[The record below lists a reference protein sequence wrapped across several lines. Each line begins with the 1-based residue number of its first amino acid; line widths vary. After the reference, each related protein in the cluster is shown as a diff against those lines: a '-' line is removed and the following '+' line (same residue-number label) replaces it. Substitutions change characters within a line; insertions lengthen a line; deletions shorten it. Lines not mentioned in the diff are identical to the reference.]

1 MDTKTMNACLQGRL
15 GRHRPTVAKHTIKA
29 LACKLALEAQRGQN
43 PGKAKPRKKRK
54 KAKKGKPPKYARLNR
69 EKRLLLAELLR
80 LGIGKTEIAKRLEC
94 DRSTVYREIK
104 RNKSQKGY
112 RKSYAQR
119 KADGRVKVK
128 ATARRKL
135 TPEIWKEAKEKLEND
150 GWTFEQTCG
159 RAKRDGRK
167 FVCKETLYKEFYA
180 RLRLVLAGKSMEVL
194 PRLPRGHR
202 KRHRRCPAKYIREAG
217 RGKIPGRVDI
227 DLRPKTVD
235 SRARA
240 GHWEGDLI
248 NGLRGTGN
256 LVTLVERMSRF
267 TLVGYSATKE
277 TDAVMNAIS
286 ELLAGLPQ
294 EMVQTLTLDN
304 GKEFSKFQVLVDTLG
319 LGVYFAKPYHSWER
333 GTNENRNGVVRKVLP
348 KGSRFD
354 AITDEEMRRIDRMLN
369 DRPLR
374 CLGWRTPRE
383 VFMSRLQYRLSAA

>member
-1 MDTKTMNACLQGRL
+1 MNTKTMEACLRGKL
-15 GRHRPTVAKHTIKA
+15 GRHRPTVSNHTIKT
-29 LACKLALEAQRGQN
+29 LARKLAHEAQRGQN
-43 PGKAKPRKKRK
+43 PGKGKSAKKRK
-54 KAKKGKPPKYARLNR
+54 KAKKAKHAKYARLDR
-69 EKRLLLAELLR
+69 DKRLLLAELLR
-80 LGIGKTEIAKRLEC
+80 LGIGKTEIARRLEC
-94 DRSTVYREIK
+94 DRITVYREIE
-104 RNKSQKGY
+104 RNGGQRGY
-112 RKSYAQR
+112 RVAQAQR

-135 TPEIWKEAKEKLEND
+135 TPEVWKEAKKKLEED

-159 RAKRDGRK
+159 RAKRDGRR

-180 RLRLVLAGKSMEVL
+180 RLRLVLAGKSQEVL

-202 KRHRRCPAKYIREAG
+202 KRHRRSPAKYSRDAG
-217 RGKIPGRVDI
+217 RGKIQGRVDI
-227 DLRPKTVD
+227 EQRPKAVE

-240 GHWEGDLI
+240 GHWEGDLV

-256 LVTLVERMSRF
+256 LVTLVERLSRF
-267 TLVGYSATKE
+267 TLVGHSATKE
-277 TDAVMNAIS
+277 TDAVMQVMAS
-286 ELLAGLPQ
+286 LLSGLPH

-304 GKEFSKFQVLVDTLG
+304 GKEFAKFKMLVDRLG

-333 GTNENRNGVVRKVLP
+333 GTNENRNGVIRKVLP

-354 AITDEEMRRIDRMLN
+354 AITDEQMRRIDRMLN

-383 VFMSRLQYRLSAA
+383 VFMSRLQYRLCAV